1 MELRQASHLRIL
13 QADGTMATFMA
24 DDDALGRTVEV
35 RERFAR
41 IFALGDRK
49 RPSARTPALVLV
61 DGDSEMDPELAPF
74 RLIRDPTTVPSTL
87 KLRTRGKLCPPF
99 EREIVW
105 EASEGL
111 SLPPTLDESDG
122 GTLPT
127 GGAFLP
133 VSLQSISHDK
143 RLSDLSVEPSVIC
156 LVDAPQLVNDDIRMI
171 GAIDALRRRFP
182 SSLIWAPGIAGPD
195 NCALLAWMG
204 IDLMDLSRSRRAHS
218 SGVLL
223 SAFGPRMRDSDI
235 DSEDP
240 WNHQISLWRD
250 ALSETRMA
258 IREGRIRQLAEA
270 VSLSSPRSVQ
280 RMRRHDAYVSE
291 VAINDPGQAGLASS
305 SESGR
310 VWDCSSRTSRDDP
323 MIRHWHYSIS
333 SRWTPM
339 PHQSEIAVLLPCSAT
354 KPYRRSPSHKKFR
367 DAISSRAVS
376 EIMVTAPL
384 GLVPRELE
392 VLWPASS
399 YDIPV
404 TGEWDMDEL
413 HIIRKMVT
421 DVVSRSGF
429 STVINHSGVEIMIEG
444 CIVID
449 TRLGDTAGSQESLK
463 RLSEVVQS
471 STKEANALEPKR
483 GIALLESFRSIS
495 KHLYEDDAWLEGA
508 KVSGRAPNYRITL
521 QGNQIAVWDSSK
533 GRFAFSK
540 SVLPTLLENKTLPV
554 VNLVE
559 GHTWTGDLFTSNV
572 ASFTGSPRVGDEM
585 IVMQAGA
592 LRGSA
597 RAVAPSWEWPAAP
610 GALAR
615 ARHRL

>member
-1 MELRQASHLRIL
+1 
-13 QADGTMATFMA
+13 MA
-24 DDDALGRTVEV
+24 DDAALGRTVEV

-49 RPSARTPALVLV
+49 KPSARTPALVLV
-61 DGDSEMDPELAPF
+61 DGDSEIDSRIAPF
-74 RLIRDPTTVPSTL
+74 RLTRDSSTVPSTL

-99 EREIVW
+99 EREVVW

-122 GTLPT
+122 GTLPS
-127 GGAFLP
+127 GEAFLP
-133 VSLQSISHDK
+133 VSIQSISHDP
-143 RLSDLSVEPSVIC
+143 RLSDLTVEPSVIC
-156 LVDAPQLVNDDIRMI
+156 LIDAPQLVNDDIRMI
-171 GAIDALRRRFP
+171 GALDALRRRFP

-195 NCALLAWMG
+195 NCALLSWMG
-204 IDLMDLSRSRRAHS
+204 IDLMDLSRSRRVHS
-218 SGVLL
+218 SGMLL
-223 SAFGPRMRDSDI
+223 TAFGPRMRDLDV
-235 DSEDP
+235 DDGDL
-240 WNHQISLWRD
+240 WDHQISIWKN

-291 VAINDPGQAGLASS
+291 VAIMDPGQAGLAST
-305 SESGR
+305 SEPSR

-323 MIRHWHYSIS
+323 MIRHWHHSIGN
-333 SRWTPM
+333 RWSPM
-339 PHQSEIAVLLPCSAT
+339 PHQSAIAVLLPCSAT
-354 KPYRRSPSHKKFR
+354 KPYRRSPSHRKFR
-367 DAISSRAVS
+367 DAIASRAVS

-413 HIIRKMVT
+413 QIIRKMVS
-421 DVVSRSGF
+421 DVVSRSSF
-429 STVINHSGVEIMIEG
+429 DIIINHSGVDLLIEG
-444 CIVID
+444 FDVID
-449 TRLGDTAGSQESLK
+449 TRMDDSAGSQESLK
-463 RLSEVVQS
+463 RLSEEVQS
-471 STKEANALEPKR
+471 AIKATKALEPKR
-483 GIALLESFRSIS
+483 GVALLESFRSIS
-495 KHLYEDDAWLEGA
+495 KHLYEDDDWLDGA

-521 QGNQIAVWDSSK
+521 EGDQIAVWDSSK

-540 SVLPTLLENKTLPV
+540 SILPTLLGNNTLPIV
-554 VNLVE
+554 DLVE
-559 GHTWTGDLFTSNV
+559 DHTWTGDLFTSNV
-572 ASFTGSPRVGDEM
+572 VGFTGSPRVGDEM
-585 IVMQAGA
+585 LVMQAGV
-592 LRGSA
+592 LKGSA

>member
-1 MELRQASHLRIL
+1 MTLRPASHLRIL
-13 QADGTMATFMA
+13 QADDTAATLMA
-24 DDDALGRTVEV
+24 DEAALGRTVEA

-49 RPSARTPALVLV
+49 KPSARTPALVLV
-61 DGDSEMDPELAPF
+61 DGDSEMDPRIAPF
-74 RLIRDPTTVPSTL
+74 HLTRDPTTVPATL
-87 KLRTRGKLCPPF
+87 KFRTRGKLCPPF
-99 EREIVW
+99 ERETVW

-122 GTLPT
+122 GTLPS
-127 GGAFLP
+127 GEAFLP
-133 VSLQSISHDK
+133 VSLQSISHDP
-143 RLSDLSVEPSVIC
+143 RLADLDVEPSVIC
-156 LVDAPQLVNDDIRMI
+156 LIDAPQLANDDLRMI

-204 IDLMDLSRSRRAHS
+204 VDLMDLSRSRRAHS

-223 SAFGPRMRDSDI
+223 SAFGPRMRDPDI
-235 DSEDP
+235 DHGDSWD
-240 WNHQISLWRD
+240 HQISIWKD
-250 ALSETRMA
+250 ALAETRMA
-258 IREGRIRQLAEA
+258 IREGSIRQLAEA

-280 RMRRHDAYVSE
+280 KMRRHDAHVSE
-291 VAINDPGQAGLASS
+291 VAINDPGQAGLASA
-305 SESGR
+305 SEPGR

-323 MIRHWHYSIS
+323 MIRYWHHSIG
-333 SRWTPM
+333 SRWVPM
-339 PHQSEIAVLLPCSAT
+339 PHQSGIAVLLPCSAT
-354 KPYRRSPSHKKFR
+354 KPYRRSPSHRKFR
-367 DAISSRAVS
+367 DAIASRAVS

-413 HIIRKMVT
+413 QIIRKMAS
-421 DVVSRSGF
+421 DVISRTGF
-429 STVINHSGVEIMIEG
+429 DTVINHSGVDLMIDG
-444 CIVID
+444 CDVID
-449 TRLGDTAGSQESLK
+449 TRMGDTAGSQESLK
-463 RLSEVVQS
+463 RLSEEVQS
-471 STKEANALEPKR
+471 ATKGANALEPKR
-483 GIALLESFRSIS
+483 GVALLESFRSIS
-495 KHLYEDDAWLEGA
+495 RHLYEGDAWLDGA

-521 QGNQIAVWDSSK
+521 EGDQIAVWDSSK

-540 SVLPTLLENKTLPV
+540 SVLPILLENNTLPL

-572 ASFTGSPRVGDEM
+572 AGFTGSPRIGDE
-585 IVMQAGA
+585 ILVLQAGA